1 MTVGV
6 DEVIGW
12 DLSGLPAAASSLTT
26 LTGRLIDTGRTC
38 ERSASKDRE
47 WRGVTEVAARTR
59 IGTVTAS
66 IVRTAHTV
74 DDAAESVRTAYS
86 ELADLQTVLRSAVDG
101 LRADRFLLTPDGR
114 VTHPDPDRRA
124 AALDA
129 GEQIQGLL
137 EQATRLD
144 RTHSAALDSFAA
156 QLTGSDPD
164 AVVLPSGAVVTPER
178 AADLLSQMTDVE
190 MRRRAWESLSESERN
205 EIIKDRSTVIGNL
218 DGIPFADRA
227 VANEV
232 TIRAELREALGE
244 GWTGNVDDDR
254 AERLR
259 SMLADGR
266 TFLAFRPDTGEFI
279 EIVGE
284 LTPTTTNVGV
294 FVPGTGTGLD
304 DIDSLR
310 KKALKLS
317 EKSNAPV
324 IVWADGPFPQ
334 HIVADPRTT
343 KSIEMAVDP
352 TLAAVNA
359 PRLVEFTRALDS
371 ELGAVAP
378 DAKTTVIGHSYGG
391 SIVGTAEQ
399 LGMRADR
406 VVYASAAGTGVD
418 PDRVWSNPESD
429 VKRYSITPPGDPIH
443 LAQKYGAF
451 LHGGDP
457 DVGPGVTRLDSGY
470 LSPDD
475 DGERRL
481 LQGTSSHTDY
491 LNDFDSDAFTA
502 LARVIAGQEPAPY
515 VDRAPDMPRILERPE
530 LAPVIIA
537 DEVLD
542 GVVDGFKDTIGGV
555 LRLVG

>member
-1 MTVGV
+1 MTVAV
-6 DEVIGW
+6 ADVLGW
-12 DLSGLPAAASSLTT
+12 DLSGLPSAASSLTA

-38 ERSASKDRE
+38 ERSASSDRE

-59 IGTVTAS
+59 IGAVTAS
-66 IVRTAHTV
+66 VIRTAHTV
-74 DDAAESVRTAYS
+74 DDAAESVRTAHT
-86 ELADLQTVLRSAVDG
+86 ELADLQSVLRSAVDG
-101 LRADRFLLTPDGR
+101 LRADRYSVAPDGI
-114 VTHPDPDRRA
+114 VTHPDPDHRA

-129 GEQIQGLL
+129 SEQVQGLL
-137 EQATRLD
+137 GRATRLD
-144 RTHSAALDSFAA
+144 QQHSDALTSFAA

-164 AVVLPSGAVVTPER
+164 AVVMPSGAVVTPAR
-178 AADLLSQMTDVE
+178 AADLLASMTDVE
-190 MRRRAWESLSESERN
+190 MRRRAWQSFSESERN
-205 EIIKDRSTVIGNL
+205 EIIKDKSTVIGNL

-232 TIRAELREALGE
+232 TIRTELREALGE

-254 AERLR
+254 ADRLK
-259 SMLADGR
+259 SMLADDR
-266 TFLAFRPDTGEFI
+266 TFLAFNPDTGEFI

-294 FVPGTGTGLD
+294 FVPGTGTALD
-304 DIDSLR
+304 DVDSLR

-343 KSIEMAVDP
+343 KSTEMAIDP

-359 PRLVEFTRALDS
+359 PRLVDFTRALDA

-418 PDRVWSNPESD
+418 PDRGWNNPEPD

-443 LAQKYGAF
+443 LAQKYGAP

-457 DVGPGVTRLDSGY
+457 DVAPGVTRLDSGY

-481 LQGTSSHTDY
+481 LEGWSSHGDY
-491 LNDFDSDAFTA
+491 LDDFDSDAFNA
-502 LARVIAGQEPAPY
+502 LAKVIAGQEPAPY
-515 VDRAPDMPRILERPE
+515 VERAPDMSRVLERPE
-530 LAPVIIA
+530 LAPLIVA
-537 DEVLD
+537 DEMLD